1 MNNELKIPVR
11 LFSLIV
17 KDERTGMM
25 EQDTIVLT
33 KEQLHACQVVGQS
46 ATDLIFRIYN
56 RQGYKVLSISTPANK
71 EIRVDLYGFKGK
83 IIAEGEALFDP
94 AAEEGDTLD

>member
-1 MNNELKIPVR
+1 MNNELRIPVR

-46 ATDLIFRIYN
+46 VTDLILRIYN
-56 RQGYKVLSISTPANK
+56 RQGYKVLDIGKPVKK
-71 EIRVDLYGFKGK
+71 EVAVDLYAHKGT

-94 AAEEGDTLD
+94 SYGEGDCLA